1 MLDKLPLLLKRGSMK
16 AVTQL
21 DAAEASPIVL
31 PGQDLK
37 QHALQESVEL
47 AHWNTTDIFPPG
59 MSLLCPLKKMLHT
72 QLAGK
77 GRISKGPRSIFVEPS
92 VKDKFSTERQ

>member
-16 AVTQL
+16 AATQL

-37 QHALQESVEL
+37 PHAL
-47 AHWNTTDIFPPG
+47 
-59 MSLLCPLKKMLHT
+59 
-72 QLAGK
+72 
-77 GRISKGPRSIFVEPS
+77 
-92 VKDKFSTERQ
+92 